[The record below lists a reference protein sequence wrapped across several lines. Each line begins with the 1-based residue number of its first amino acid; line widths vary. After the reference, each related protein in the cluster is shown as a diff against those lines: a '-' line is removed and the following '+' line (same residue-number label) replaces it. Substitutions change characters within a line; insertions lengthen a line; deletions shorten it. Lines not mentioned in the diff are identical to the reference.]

1 MPKKRQ
7 KNSNVNSKSKV
18 KAPGQN
24 KITSSTS
31 GSTQS
36 KTKIKKLPKGALI
49 IGGGISGIQ
58 AALDL
63 AEAGIMAYVVERSTS
78 IGGRM
83 AQLDKTFPTND
94 CAMCILSPKLV
105 AAARHPN
112 ITLITNAEVSSVS
125 GEAGDFSVKVT
136 KYPRYLDED
145 KCVGCG
151 ECATKCPIKIPSEF
165 DLGSGIRK
173 AIFLPFPQAVPMVF
187 CIDEKNCLY
196 LNKGKCGVCAKI
208 CKADAI
214 DYEQKPEEINLDIGS
229 IIVST
234 GYEQFDPSILAELGY
249 SKNKNVITGLEFE
262 RLLNASGPTGGKII
276 RPFDDKT
283 PKRIL
288 FIQCVGSRD
297 KQRAFEYCSRIC
309 CMYAVKEALIA
320 KEHQRDLSELTIL
333 NMEIRAYG
341 KGFEEYYQRAKFEG
355 VNFIKG
361 RAAEISEDPRTG
373 VVTVTVEDIRSN
385 EVKNIETDL
394 VVLSSAVV
402 PNKSN
407 DKLAEILGIDLDKH
421 GFFKEC
427 SLPESATETSRNGI
441 FLSGCAQGPKDIPDS
456 VAQGSTAAAMVE
468 KYLMDSKIKPD
479 TIKAKIADKEK
490 MISEGP
496 EQYIDSELQ
505 KPRIGIFVCHCG
517 INIAGVLD
525 IDTLVEH
532 SKALPDVVFATDNL
546 YTCSDDAQRYIQDMI
561 QEHNLTR
568 VIVAS
573 CTPRTHEP
581 IFKDTCERAG
591 LNPYLFDM
599 TNIRDQCSWVH
610 KHEPEAATD
619 KAKDLISMAVAR
631 SRLLRPLTSVS
642 TTINQSVLVIG
653 GGIAGIQC
661 ALDLANQGID
671 TSLIEQDP
679 ELGGRIRQLNK
690 LAYVDLEP
698 EKLLV
703 DKTARLKKTGV
714 KLYLGHQISDIQ
726 GYVGNFDVT
735 LESKETAES
744 GGSKN
749 KKVPNKHN
757 KQIKIHTG
765 AIVLAIGANLH
776 DLNQKKRFGYRK
788 NSSVISNLEFEKILR
803 EHTRTN
809 TRSKSRSTIPKN
821 ITFIQCV
828 GSREHDLKEGNTA
841 CSRYCCQTTLHQAL
855 EAAGAGASVTVL
867 HRGIRAFSKYAEELY
882 YKASELGV
890 RFIQYPDEADLE
902 PKIINK
908 GKTKKIRTID
918 ISLGS
923 DQEVDIPSDLIVLA
937 LAMVPRELETEQLQ
951 KWLKVPRS
959 ADGFFLELHPKLAPV
974 ETNTTGIYVCG
985 CAQGPKDV
993 TDTMAQASAAA
1004 AKAAALVSNDELS
1017 ADPVTAKVNE
1027 AICWGCGTC
1036 EELCAFGAVEVQET
1050 ERGTKISS
1058 VNSALCKG
1066 CGVCAANCPSGA
1078 MTIYHFTNEQIDS
1091 MIKAFGEVVE

>member
-7 KNSNVNSKSKV
+7 RNSNA
-18 KAPGQN
+18 KAKAIIEPPGQN
-24 KITSSTS
+24 KVTEK
-31 GSTQS
+31 S
-36 KTKIKKLPKGALI
+36 KTATHRRKKINKLPKGALI

-63 AEAGIMAYVVERSTS
+63 AEAGIMAYVVEQSTS

-105 AAARHPN
+105 AAARHNN

-125 GEAGDFSVKVT
+125 GEAGDFTVKVN
-136 KYPRYLDED
+136 KYPRYIHED

-151 ECATKCPIKIPSEF
+151 ECAIKCPIKIPSEF
-165 DLGSGIRK
+165 DLGLGIRK
-173 AIFLPFPQAVPMVF
+173 AIFLPFPQAVPMVY

-214 DYEQKPEEINLDIGS
+214 DYEQQPEQISLDIGA

-262 RLLNASGPTGGKII
+262 RLLNASGPTGGKIL
-276 RPFDDKT
+276 RPFDEKI
-283 PKRIL
+283 PHRIL
-288 FIQCVGSRD
+288 FVQCVGSRD
-297 KQRAFEYCSRIC
+297 KHRAEEYCSRIC
-309 CMYAVKEALIA
+309 CMYAIKEALIA
-320 KEHQRDLSELTIL
+320 KEHQQDLSELTIL

-341 KGFEEYYQRAKFEG
+341 KGFEEYYQRAKKDG

-361 RAAEISEDPRTG
+361 RAAEINENPNTG
-373 VVTVTVEDIRSN
+373 EVIVTTEDIKSG
-385 EVKNIETDL
+385 EIKNLETDL

-402 PNKSN
+402 ANKSN
-407 DKLAEILGIDLDKH
+407 EQLAEILDIELDQH
-421 GFFKEC
+421 GFFQEC
-427 SLPESATETSRNGI
+427 ALPESATETSRDGI

-456 VAQGSTAAAMVE
+456 VAQGSAAAAMVE
-468 KYLMDSKIKPD
+468 KYLIDSKIKPEPR
-479 TIKAKIADKEK
+479 KPKIDDIEK
-490 MISEGP
+490 KMSEKR
-496 EQYIDSELQ
+496 EQMTETSVLPIESEFIE
-505 KPRIGIFVCHCG
+505 PRIGVFICHCG

-525 IDTLVEH
+525 INSLVEH
-532 SKALPDVVFATDNL
+532 SKELPDVVFATDNL

-561 QEHNLTR
+561 KEHKLTR

-610 KHEPEAATD
+610 MHEPKAAIE
-619 KAKDLISMAVAR
+619 KAKDLITMAVAR

-642 TTINQSVLVIG
+642 TPIDQSVLVIG

-661 ALDLANQGID
+661 ATDLANQGIEI
-671 TSLIEQDP
+671 SLVEQEP

-690 LAYVDLEP
+690 LASVDLEP
-698 EKLLV
+698 EKLLKE
-703 DKTARLKKTGV
+703 KTARLTNAGV
-714 KLYLGHQISDIQ
+714 KLYLGHHISDIQ

-735 LESKETAES
+735 LESRKSEKIRT
-744 GGSKN
+744 KN
-749 KKVPNKHN
+749 KQSGQKN
-757 KQIKIHTG
+757 IHTG
-765 AIVLAIGANLH
+765 AIVIAIGSNLYDPKMKH
-776 DLNQKKRFGYRK
+776 RFGYGK
-788 NSSVISNLEFEKILR
+788 YSDVISNLEFEKILK
-803 EHTRTN
+803 EN
-809 TRSKSRSTIPKN
+809 FKSNARSNLPKN

-828 GSREHDLKEGNTA
+828 GAREHDLKDGNTG

-855 EAAGAGASVTVL
+855 EAAGAGANITVL

-890 RFIQYPDEADLE
+890 RFIQYPDSANLE
-902 PKIINK
+902 PKIMKNGKNK
-908 GKTKKIRTID
+908 KVRTKD
-918 ISLGS
+918 ISLGQ
-923 DQEVDIPSDLIVLA
+923 DVDIPSDLIVLA

-974 ETNTTGIYVCG
+974 ETNTIGIYVCG

-1017 ADPVTAKVNE
+1017 ADPITARVNE

-1036 EELCAFGAVEVQET
+1036 EELCEFGAAEVQET
-1050 ERGTKISS
+1050 EAGTKISN

-1066 CGVCAANCPSGA
+1066 CGVCASNCPSGA
-1078 MTIYHFTNEQIDS
+1078 MTIYHFTNDQIDS
-1091 MIKAFGEVVE
+1091 MIQAFGEVAE